1 MVVADFAQTTQDL
14 LNSADRAFDAGDVY
28 EGSRLTW
35 EAVRIGITAVA
46 EKHGWPCDNLEEIRE
61 VIYRLDGV
69 DEAGNFTGSYP
80 KYFAHFGVAD
90 VFREHAETD
99 EWESTEFQWSD
110 VGFRLGRK
118 SVKEFIALL
127 TDDAQMETNAQ

>member
-1 MVVADFAQTTQDL
+1 MNNYAQAAQDL
-14 LNSADRAFDAGDVY
+14 LNSADRAFDAGDVH
-28 EGSRLTW
+28 EGSRLMW
-35 EAVRIGITAVA
+35 EAVRTGIAAVA
-46 EKHGWPCDNLEEIRE
+46 KKRGWPCSNLDEIKE

-69 DEAGNFTGSYP
+69 DEDGNFTGIYP

-99 EWESTEFQWSD
+99 EWESPEFQWSD
-110 VGFRLGRK
+110 VGFRLARK

-127 TDDAQMETNAQ
+127 TDDAQMETYAQ